1 MQFFEKIT
9 TEQENKEI
17 MCIPNEFLTCRRR
30 KCVEKGVT
38 TDREEMKK
46 QEAGEE
52 DHGHFAC
59 PQILTRTSGKRLVSN
74 VDACAP
80 PPASQLGEKRSS
92 DSHPWGIPQGM
103 VTTALGFTR
112 SWLTLV

>member
-38 TDREEMKK
+38 TDRDEGAVGRGGGPWSFCLPSNPHLDLREE
-46 QEAGEE
+46 
-52 DHGHFAC
+52 
-59 PQILTRTSGKRLVSN
+59 V
-74 VDACAP
+74 
-80 PPASQLGEKRSS
+80 
-92 DSHPWGIPQGM
+92 GIQC
-103 VTTALGFTR
+103 
-112 SWLTLV
+112 